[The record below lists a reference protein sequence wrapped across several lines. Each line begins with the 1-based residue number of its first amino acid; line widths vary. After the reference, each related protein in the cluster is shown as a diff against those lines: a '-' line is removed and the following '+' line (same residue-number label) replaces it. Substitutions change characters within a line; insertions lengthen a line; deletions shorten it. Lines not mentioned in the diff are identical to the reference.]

1 MVSSNPSR
9 AASNAHT
16 CHLLRFSQEDR
27 DCVFFQFSKKK
38 SYLFHQQ
45 SAKVTP
51 SLASAVNC
59 DMLAYLP
66 ASPTM
71 LPKIWCCG
79 RGARVHPRRGGAN
92 GRRIRRASKRRRSN
106 PPSARPTQPAQTTTF
121 GGLIVVFAIGHIAAK
136 QMSSVRPSS
145 IWRLALLPPPPNP
158 SPEDLA
164 TLRWRGGRSPLP
176 CEADRPLSGTA
187 RPPFPTSVS
196 GRAPS
201 AGFAQ
206 GGCRRAAPCR
216 AAPRRDGAVLS
227 VHGGRP
233 TAECEGRRCGVC
245 PCGSP
250 SPTGPHPPRVDCCV
264 HDNTSER
271 TVAKRAFSAR
281 PSSTRPL
288 FPTAPGRRAG
298 QQ

>member
-1 MVSSNPSR
+1 MPSFAVLAR
-9 AASNAHT
+9 RSR
-16 CHLLRFSQEDR
+16 LRFFPIFE
-27 DCVFFQFSKKK
+27 KK

-79 RGARVHPRRGGAN
+79 RGARVHPRRGSGAN

-145 IWRLALLPPPPNP
+145 MRRPDPLPPP

-206 GGCRRAAPCR
+206 GGCRRAAPRR
-216 AAPRRDGAVLS
+216 AAPRWRRSFRPRRAA
-227 VHGGRP
+227 HGGVR
-233 TAECEGRRCGVC
+233 GSSLRLC

>member
-1 MVSSNPSR
+1 M
-9 AASNAHT
+9 
-16 CHLLRFSQEDR
+16 
-27 DCVFFQFSKKK
+27 
-38 SYLFHQQ
+38 
-45 SAKVTP
+45 
-51 SLASAVNC
+51 NC
-59 DMLAYLP
+59 DMRAYLP

-71 LPKIWCCG
+71 LSKIQCCG
-79 RGARVHPRRGGAN
+79 RGARVHPRRGSGAS

-106 PPSARPTQPAQTTTF
+106 PPPARPTQPAQTTTF
-121 GGLIVVFAIGHIAAK
+121 SGLIVAFAIGHMAAK

-145 IWRLALLPPPPNP
+145 MRRPDPLPPP

-206 GGCRRAAPCR
+206 GGYRR
-216 AAPRRDGAVLS
+216 AAPRRDGAALS

-264 HDNTSER
+264 HDNTS
-271 TVAKRAFSAR
+271 SAR
-281 PSSTRPL
+281 QLS
-288 FPTAPGRRAG
+288 GR
-298 QQ
+298 